1 MKRSSVIILGCIA
14 LLLPFMG
21 IIVAWG
27 FLDKI
32 IIDNAEF
39 WYGYMAYFG
48 TVLLAVVALFQ
59 NVCAGEVNNRLIK
72 QQLRQ
77 KIGYF
82 ELKKVH
88 EQKRVL
94 SLNHEIIQM
103 NGYQEVKVENPTDCL
118 GRSDIS
124 VSPVVKICLKNVG
137 EDVILN
143 LDILSAKI
151 NEKDV
156 IIPCSIKVV
165 YKEEEIWFEI
175 ENIQIDNVNN
185 LKIELFFQL
194 ENIAGIR
201 YRQNI
206 VIDGQKFFDMVKNNE
221 KPSAVYI
228 VKGFESSIDFYE

>member
-21 IIVAWG
+21 IIVAWR
-27 FLDKI
+27 FFDKI

-48 TVLLAVVALFQ
+48 TVLLAAVALFQ
-59 NVCAGEVNNRLIK
+59 NVCADEVNNRLIK

-82 ELKKVH
+82 ELRKVH

-124 VSPVVKICLKNVG
+124 ALPVMKICLKNVG

-185 LKIELFFQL
+185 LKIELFFRL

-201 YRQNI
+201 YGQNI
-206 VIDGQKFFDMVKNNE
+206 VIEARKFFDMVGNNE
-221 KPSAVYI
+221 KSSAVYI
-228 VKGFESSIDFYE
+228 VTGFGSSIDFLE